1 MSQTPL
7 RSGPRAARTR
17 SALLAAGLE
26 LLAERP
32 IDAIAIDE
40 VVDRAG
46 VAKGSFFNHF
56 ADKQAF
62 GHAVAAAV
70 RAEMEERVGLAN
82 AGIGDPLMRLAG
94 GMLAGLAFALER
106 PRDTIVMLRHME
118 PWTARDH
125 WLNRGISADIA
136 AAVAAGAVRPEAATS
151 GVRYWL
157 GLCQVVILNAIER
170 RLGVAEAAERL
181 EEMLLLAL
189 TGLGAGEERA
199 RAVAKHMAERLRH
212 QASTKLPA
220 R

>member
-1 MSQTPL
+1 MMTKPSF
-7 RSGPRAARTR
+7 RSNPRAVRTR
-17 SALLAAGLE
+17 AALLTAGLD

-40 VVDRAG
+40 VVARAG

-56 ADKQAF
+56 VDKQAF

-70 RAEMEERVGLAN
+70 RAEVEQRVSLIN
-82 AGIGDPLMRLAG
+82 AGVADPLMRLAG

-106 PRDTIVMLRHME
+106 PRDTVVMLRNLEMS
-118 PWTARDH
+118 TARDH
-125 WLNRGISADIA
+125 WLNRGISADIE

-157 GLCQVVILNAIER
+157 GLCQVAMLNAIER
-170 RLGVAEAAERL
+170 QLSAEEAAMRLG
-181 EEMLLLAL
+181 EMLLLAL
-189 TGLGAGEERA
+189 TGLGAREDRA
-199 RAVAKHMAERLRH
+199 RAIAGAMAARLRLGT
-212 QASTKLPA
+212 S

>member
-1 MSQTPL
+1 MIQS
-7 RSGPRAARTR
+7 RSRTNPRAVRTR
-17 SALLAAGLE
+17 AALLAAGLE

-32 IDAIAIDE
+32 IDAIPIDE

-70 RAEMEERVGLAN
+70 RAEVEEKVARTN
-82 AGIGDPLMRLAG
+82 AAEGDPLMRLAG
-94 GMLAGLAFALER
+94 GMLAGLAFALEQ
-106 PRDTIVMLRHME
+106 PRDTVVMLRNLEMS
-118 PWTARDH
+118 TARDH

-136 AAVAAGAVRPEAATS
+136 AAVATGAVRPEAATS

-157 GLCQVVILNAIER
+157 GLCQVAMLNAIER
-170 RLGVAEAAERL
+170 RLTTQEAAERL
-181 EEMLLLAL
+181 DEMLLLAL
-189 TGLGAGEERA
+189 TGLGATETRA
-199 RAVAKHMAERLRH
+199 RAIASHMAERLR
-212 QASTKLPA
+212 LGLN